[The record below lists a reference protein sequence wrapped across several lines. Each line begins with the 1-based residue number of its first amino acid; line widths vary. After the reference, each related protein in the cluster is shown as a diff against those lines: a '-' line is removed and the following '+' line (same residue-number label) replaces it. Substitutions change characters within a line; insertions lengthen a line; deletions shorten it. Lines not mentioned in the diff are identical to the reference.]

1 MNKTNLLIILIFN
14 TFLSFGQELIE
25 PAKSLN
31 EQMRTS
37 YKAEDYENAMKLIDS
52 IINNS
57 NINSNLENPAN
68 IFDKETQK
76 TFLYNK
82 YKIAEKL
89 NDWETSMS
97 CLEKVIK
104 MGGSISSAYG
114 ANYDRYDLAK
124 LYLKVNEKSSACD
137 ELKIVSN
144 FIYDYDGRY
153 KERHKEAMKFKDSV
167 CGEYLAQKDF
177 DEKKA
182 INPHYGNQAPAFSLL
197 GAYEDDVEKILGKST
212 GKYLEHRGKDSYD
225 AYVYKT
231 KFGEYR
237 IAFRNGSAFVIWY
250 YPSVKQ
256 KFIEDELWTGGMF
269 NIENDYLNGG
279 AIGTS
284 SSGFVNGVNYY
295 SIDYDYD
302 NYEQHSITFYG
313 KKDGYVNK
321 ILIF

>member
-1 MNKTNLLIILIFN
+1 LIFN

-89 NDWETSMS
+89 NDWETSIS

-104 MGGSISSAYG
+104 MGGSIRSAYG

-124 LYLKVNEKSSACD
+124 LYLKVNEKSSAC
-137 ELKIVSN
+137 
-144 FIYDYDGRY
+144 G
-153 KERHKEAMKFKDSV
+153 
-167 CGEYLAQKDF
+167 
-177 DEKKA
+177 
-182 INPHYGNQAPAFSLL
+182 
-197 GAYEDDVEKILGKST
+197 
-212 GKYLEHRGKDSYD
+212 
-225 AYVYKT
+225 
-231 KFGEYR
+231 
-237 IAFRNGSAFVIWY
+237 
-250 YPSVKQ
+250 
-256 KFIEDELWTGGMF
+256 
-269 NIENDYLNGG
+269 
-279 AIGTS
+279 
-284 SSGFVNGVNYY
+284 
-295 SIDYDYD
+295 
-302 NYEQHSITFYG
+302 
-313 KKDGYVNK
+313 
-321 ILIF
+321 